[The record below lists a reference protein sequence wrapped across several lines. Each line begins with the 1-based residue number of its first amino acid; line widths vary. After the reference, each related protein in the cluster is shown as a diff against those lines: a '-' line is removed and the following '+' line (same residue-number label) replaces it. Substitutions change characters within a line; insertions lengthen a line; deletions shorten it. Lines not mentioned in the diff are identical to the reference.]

1 MGLGLDRS
9 RSRSVVSAGLQEKEL
24 SSELGVDQ
32 GRGTWGLFM
41 LGYLTRGTAIDYV
54 VITGI
59 AKSER
64 N

>member
-1 MGLGLDRS
+1 M
-9 RSRSVVSAGLQEKEL
+9 SAGLQEKEL